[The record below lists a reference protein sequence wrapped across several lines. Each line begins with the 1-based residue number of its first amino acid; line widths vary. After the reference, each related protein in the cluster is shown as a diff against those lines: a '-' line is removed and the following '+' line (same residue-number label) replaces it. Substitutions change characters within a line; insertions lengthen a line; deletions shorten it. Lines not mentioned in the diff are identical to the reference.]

1 MKLVSSTILLA
12 AFLAWFRLNAQ
23 GIPVIDASAVAQAIE
38 AVRLATQ
45 QLEQAKTELERL
57 GDPSRIRTPAADQ
70 LLQSLSL
77 NGAGRTLLEIQ
88 QESTG
93 SNGTTFNAN
102 GLYRTPTEVLQTAG
116 GTVVPRAVE
125 EYRKYDA
132 VDQAVKTLEDVMYD
146 TEERRQGLRKQI
158 DQALRELQKATT
170 IAETQKLQGLLSA
183 LNAELGAVDR
193 ERDTALSRVI
203 VQGIYNQTD
212 AARQQQARRED
223 SEASV
228 RQATDKL
235 AENLKVDTSPIRIP
249 SPALR

>member
-1 MKLVSSTILLA
+1 
-12 AFLAWFRLNAQ
+12 
-23 GIPVIDASAVAQAIE
+23 
-38 AVRLATQ
+38 
-45 QLEQAKTELERL
+45 
-57 GDPSRIRTPAADQ
+57 
-70 LLQSLSL
+70 
-77 NGAGRTLLEIQ
+77 
-88 QESTG
+88 
-93 SNGTTFNAN
+93 
-102 GLYRTPTEVLQTAG
+102 
-116 GTVVPRAVE
+116 VVPRAVE

-223 SEASV
+223 TEASV